1 MRSSIKLHNQMFS
14 NILSAT
20 MRFFDTN
27 PSGRILNRFSKDMGI
42 VDEILPRM
50 YLDSIQVMMVMAGIL
65 VMVAIVNPFML
76 LTTAVCGV
84 LMWLWTI
91 VYLSTA
97 QAIKR
102 VEGVT
107 RSPVFSHVSASM
119 AGLTT
124 VRACG
129 AQAMLRTH
137 FDAKQDVHTA
147 AWSVTCRIRY
157 TY

>member
-1 MRSSIKLHNQMFS
+1 
-14 NILSAT
+14 

-84 LMWLWTI
+84 LM
-91 VYLSTA
+91 
-97 QAIKR
+97 